1 MCTLLYFSLVR
12 LSVCAFAIHSMYA
25 NLSFK
30 TTIIK
35 QNTKIPLI
43 AGVPSSQ
50 ALPGYFIPAPPSVCV
65 PDVIGA
71 LACGFQTIPSAL
83 GSFVQ
88 SVLGVYAYVREFAWH
103 TRTCIHTYTH
113 IYTRTHIH
121 THAQTQTQTH
131 ILSFTHTHTYTHT
144 LSHTHTHTRTHKCGA
159 AKHTKKYYAISR

>member
-88 SVLGVYAYVREFAWH
+88 SVLGVYAYVCEFAWH

-121 THAQTQTQTH
+121 THTHKARFDTIALQSYTH
-131 ILSFTHTHTYTHT
+131 ICIHSQYTLNKT
-144 LSHTHTHTRTHKCGA
+144 
-159 AKHTKKYYAISR
+159 AKS